1 MNNDYKR
8 WREEVEVEE
17 DAVKTANNF
26 AVELE
31 QEYKRV
37 IWMSSVKKG
46 RAYWKG
52 YLEALQFAI
61 ELTRREE
68 RADG

>member
-8 WREEVEVEE
+8 WREEIEAEE
-17 DAVKTANNF
+17 EKLASGKA
-26 AVELE
+26 AELE

-37 IWMSSVKKG
+37 VWMSSVKKG

-52 YLEALQFAI
+52 YLSALQFAI
-61 ELTRREE
+61 DVVSRKEE
-68 RADG
+68 A

>member
-8 WREEVEVEE
+8 WRQEVEVEE
-17 DAVKTANNF
+17 EAKSPAVGK
-26 AVELE
+26 VSELE

-37 IWMSSVKKG
+37 VWMSSVKKG

-52 YLEALQFAI
+52 YLSALQFAI
-61 ELTRREE
+61 DVVSRKEE
-68 RADG
+68 A

>member
-8 WREEVEVEE
+8 WREEIEAEE
-17 DAVKTANNF
+17 EKPASGKA
-26 AVELE
+26 AELE

-37 IWMSSVKKG
+37 VWMSSAKKG

-52 YLEALQFAI
+52 YLSALQFAI
-61 ELTRREE
+61 DVLSKE
-68 RADG
+68 

>member
-17 DAVKTANNF
+17 EKPASGKVT
-26 AVELE
+26 ELE

-37 IWMSSVKKG
+37 VWMSSVKKG

-61 ELTRREE
+61 ELTKREE
-68 RADG
+68 ESENEK

>member
-1 MNNDYKR
+1 MNKNIKP

-17 DAVKTANNF
+17 NAVNPANDF

-37 IWMSSVKKG
+37 VWMSGVKKG

-61 ELTRREE
+61 ELTKREE

>member
-8 WREEVEVEE
+8 WRQEVEVEE
-17 DAVKTANNF
+17 EVKSPAVGKVA
-26 AVELE
+26 ELE

-37 IWMSSVKKG
+37 VLMSSAKKG

-52 YLEALQFAI
+52 YLSALQFAI
-61 ELTRREE
+61 DVVSRKEE
-68 RADG
+68 A

>member
-17 DAVKTANNF
+17 EKPASGKA
-26 AVELE
+26 AELE

-37 IWMSSVKKG
+37 VWMSSVKKG

-52 YLEALQFAI
+52 YLSALQFAI
-61 ELTRREE
+61 DVINRKEE
-68 RADG
+68 A

>member
-1 MNNDYKR
+1 LNNDYKR

-17 DAVKTANNF
+17 EKPARGKA
-26 AVELE
+26 AELE

-37 IWMSSVKKG
+37 VWMSSVKKG

-52 YLEALQFAI
+52 YLSALQFAI
-61 ELTRREE
+61 DVLNKE
-68 RADG
+68 

>member
-8 WREEVEVEE
+8 WRQEFEVEE
-17 DAVKTANNF
+17 EVNPSAVGKVA
-26 AVELE
+26 ELE

-37 IWMSSVKKG
+37 VWMSSAKKG

-52 YLEALQFAI
+52 YLSALQFAI
-61 ELTRREE
+61 DVLSKE
-68 RADG
+68 

>member
-8 WREEVEVEE
+8 WREEIEAEE
-17 DAVKTANNF
+17 EKPASGKA
-26 AVELE
+26 AELE

-37 IWMSSVKKG
+37 VWMSSVKKG

-52 YLEALQFAI
+52 YLSALQFAI
-61 ELTRREE
+61 DVLSKE
-68 RADG
+68 

>member
-8 WREEVEVEE
+8 WREEIEAEE
-17 DAVKTANNF
+17 EKPASGKA
-26 AVELE
+26 AELE

-37 IWMSSVKKG
+37 VWMSSVKKG

-52 YLEALQFAI
+52 YLSALQFAI
-61 ELTRREE
+61 DVINRKEE
-68 RADG
+68 A

>member
-1 MNNDYKR
+1 MNKKYKP

-17 DAVKTANNF
+17 KAERPVRGKA
-26 AVELE
+26 AELE

-37 IWMSSVKKG
+37 VWMSSVKKG

-61 ELTRREE
+61 ELTKREE
-68 RADG
+68 RVDG

>member
-8 WREEVEVEE
+8 WREEIEAEE
-17 DAVKTANNF
+17 EKPASGKA
-26 AVELE
+26 AELE

-37 IWMSSVKKG
+37 VWMSSVKKG

-52 YLEALQFAI
+52 YLSALQFAI
-61 ELTRREE
+61 DVLRKE
-68 RADG
+68 